1 MRVIIFTCERDKGKA
16 ALATRTVPH
25 DWPVAWVVDSKDEW
39 ISAPANVDVLVRDF
53 PRGRNLYGPEAV
65 IGIIEVLNEQ
75 TEEHGRVAK
84 IDSDCLLIDPSFLER
99 GDIAGM
105 AHQGVVGGAYGLAYA
120 LSLKASQKAWQTLLR
135 AISLG
140 TKPMAEDVCITS
152 AAQSSE
158 MEDGRLPIGAFW
170 ESHHDG
176 SLPVLGRNKAVHCG
190 CTVYSKREG
199 PQVEQE
205 MQRIGDALS
214 LWRR

>member
-1 MRVIIFTCERDKGKA
+1 MRVVIFTCERDKHKA
-16 ALATRTVPH
+16 ALATRTVPPT
-25 DWPVAWVVDSKDEW
+25 WPVAWVVDAQDEW
-39 ISAPANVDVLVRDF
+39 IKAPANVDVLVRSF
-53 PRGRNLYGPEAV
+53 PRGRNLAGPEAV

-75 TEEHGRVAK
+75 AAEFGRVAK
-84 IDSDCLLIDPSFLER
+84 IDSDCLLIDPYFLER

-105 AHQGVVGGAYGLAYA
+105 AHLGVVGGAYGLAYG
-120 LSLKASQKAWQTLLR
+120 LTIKACQKAWQTLLR
-135 AISLG
+135 AMSLG
-140 TKPMAEDVCITS
+140 TRLTAEDVCITS
-152 AAQSSE
+152 AAQSTE
-158 MEDGRLPIGAFW
+158 IEDGRLPIGSFW

-176 SLPVLGRNKAVHCG
+176 SLPNPAKHKAVHCG